1 MSRAASDPNHSIE
14 LVRPVA
20 PRPKISHAIFDF
32 DGTLS
37 WLRHGWPQIMR
48 DLFREHLAPGPGES
62 ETRFGELMINEILSL
77 NGKPT
82 IHQMIRLGE
91 LATERGV
98 PVPDPEALRA
108 EYQKRLDDKIAARSM
123 LIRGNNVKRDHYAVH
138 GVRPLLDSLHRRGV
152 KMYVLSGTVETRVR
166 EEAELLDLARYFDG
180 RIHGSPAD
188 GLTPFSKKQV
198 IDRVISEEKI
208 SGEQLLS
215 FGDGPVE
222 IANTKEVGGLAVAV
236 ASNEEANGSGLMDPW
251 KRHQLLEAGADFAI
265 ADYRDAEALLN
276 FIFGK

>member
-1 MSRAASDPNHSIE
+1 MSRAASDSKHSIE
-14 LVRPVA
+14 LARPVS
-20 PRPKISHAIFDF
+20 PRPQISHAIFDF
-32 DGTLS
+32 DGTVS

-48 DLFREHLAPGPGES
+48 DLFREHLAPRPDES
-62 ETRFGELMINEILSL
+62 ETRLGELLINEILSL

-91 LATERGV
+91 LATERGL
-98 PVPDPEALRA
+98 PAPDPETVRA

-123 LIRGNNVKRDHYAVH
+123 LIRGNNVKRDHYTVH
-138 GVRPLLDSLHRRGV
+138 GIRPLLESLHQRGV
-152 KMYVLSGTVETRVR
+152 KLYILSGTIETRVR

-198 IDRVISEEKI
+198 IERVLSEEKI
-208 SGEQLLS
+208 AGDQLLS
-215 FGDGPVE
+215 FGDGPIE

-236 ASNEEANGSGLMDPW
+236 ASNEEANGSGLMDPA
-251 KRHQLLEAGADFAI
+251 KRHQLLEAGADLAI
-265 ADYRDAEALLN
+265 ADYRDAEALLSI
-276 FIFGK
+276 IFGK